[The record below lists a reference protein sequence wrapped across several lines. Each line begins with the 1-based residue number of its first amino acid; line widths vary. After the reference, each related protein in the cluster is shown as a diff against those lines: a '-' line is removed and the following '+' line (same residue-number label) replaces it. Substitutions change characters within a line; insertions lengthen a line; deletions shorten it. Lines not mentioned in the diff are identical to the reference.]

1 MTSPSPT
8 SPENPEHAVLQASAS
23 ELVQRIGSGEWS
35 SLEVT
40 EAFIRQLERINP
52 HLNALVVPC
61 FEQARKAAGEADQA
75 RDQGVSLGP
84 LHGLPVTIKECFHL
98 AGTAT
103 TLGLT
108 SRREQVYDQDGV
120 LVRRLK
126 GAGAVVLG
134 KTNVPQLM
142 LWHESV
148 NPIFGRTANPWDLSR
163 GAAGSTGGEAAVL
176 AAYGSPLGLGSD
188 LGGSIRIP
196 AHVCGI
202 HGIKPTSSRL
212 PREGLD
218 GALHGME
225 AIMFQAGPMGRHVAD
240 LTLAMNVLCGS
251 CQEFRDIDV
260 VPGTIADPADVDLRG
275 MKIAYWQDDGTFSPA
290 PAISRVVREAAEQLA
305 AQGAEICEWVPPEIP
320 KALDVYYQLVGA
332 DGGMDV
338 RNLLKNSQVHPHLK
352 RLLQGARFSG
362 PVRWMVATLLNCLG
376 QKTLAHVL
384 WQTRRSSVSEYWA
397 NTRWLVAYRRRL
409 LEIFR
414 ERGFQAALCPP
425 HALPAM
431 PHGAPIDLLPAASY
445 SFLPNVLGWPAGVVA
460 ASRVRPGEDQQR
472 DPSRDRV
479 FQRARETEANSVGL
493 PVGVQVLAPAWRE
506 DIVLAVME
514 QLEAGFR
521 ATEDYPQ
528 LPLPTSWQGEAAPAS

>member
-1 MTSPSPT
+1 MTRR
-8 SPENPEHAVLQASAS
+8 NPESAELAVLQASAGQ
-23 ELVQRIGSGEWS
+23 LVERISSGEWS
-35 SLEVT
+35 SSQVT
-40 EAFIRQLERINP
+40 EAFICQLERINP
-52 HLNALVVPC
+52 HLNALVVPR
-61 FEQARKAAGEADQA
+61 FEEARLAARQADQA
-75 RDQGVSLGP
+75 RDQGITLGP

-98 AGTAT
+98 AGSPT

-108 SRREQVYDQDGV
+108 ARAQEVQEQDGL

-126 GAGAVVLG
+126 KAGAVILG

-148 NPIFGRTANPWDLSR
+148 NPLFGRTANPWDLAR
-163 GAAGSTGGEAAVL
+163 GSAGSTGGEAAVL

-202 HGIKPTSSRL
+202 HGIKPTSGRL

-218 GALHGME
+218 GALRGME

-240 LTLAMNVLCGS
+240 LTLALNVLCGS
-251 CQEFRDIDV
+251 GDAPRDIDV
-260 VPGTIADPADVDLRG
+260 VPGRIADPTHVDLQG
-275 MKIAYWQDDGTFSPA
+275 MKIAYWDDDGTFA
-290 PAISRVVREAAEQLA
+290 PSAAIRRVVSEAADKLA
-305 AQGAEICEWVPPEIP
+305 AQGAEICPWVPPDIP
-320 KALDVYYQLVGA
+320 EALDTYYQVVGA

-338 RNLLKNSQVHPHLK
+338 TRLLKNSEVHPHLK
-352 RLLQGARFSG
+352 RLVQGARFSG
-362 PVRWMVATLLNCLG
+362 VTRWVIATLMNCLG
-376 QKTLAHVL
+376 QKTMAHLL
-384 WQTRRSSVSEYWA
+384 WQTRRSSVSDYWA
-397 NTRWLVAYRRRL
+397 NTRWIVAYRRRL

-414 ERGFQAALCPP
+414 EQGFQAALCPP

-445 SFLPNVLGWPAGVVA
+445 SFLPNLLGWPAGVVA
-460 ASRVRPGEDQQR
+460 ASRVRAGEDQQR
-472 DPSRDRV
+472 EPSRDRV
-479 FQRARETEANSVGL
+479 LQRARETEADSVGL

-506 DIVLAVME
+506 DVVLAVMGR
-514 QLEAGFR
+514 LETSFR

-528 LPLPTSWQGEAAPAS
+528 LPLPTSWEVEESPAS